1 MSNFDPINY
10 SSLFRNGYVYLPQY
24 KSTYT
29 PDDVMSLLGSSPDT
43 YKENSNLH
51 NAYLEEHNILLSLG
65 TALSNASRN
74 NLGIKVDID
83 DVYKIT
89 RVVYAT
95 DLNESYLT
103 HFDSHIFTLVTPLI
117 MPPRLESNNGELIIF
132 NKIRK
137 EPSNELSNMVSKLF
151 YKKNNGKEKV
161 EYLMQHANYIEVN
174 FSDMV
179 PILFLGRQ
187 SLHCNRPFSS
197 NALYPRV
204 TLLTHFFDPSPLFSV
219 GNLNRFIRNR

>member
-1 MSNFDPINY
+1 MSDFDPINS

-24 KSTYT
+24 KSTYA

-65 TALSNASRN
+65 TALCNASKN
-74 NLGIKVDID
+74 NLGVKVDID

-137 EPSNELSNMVSKLF
+137 EPGNELSNMASKLF
-151 YKKNNGKEKV
+151 YKKNNGKQKV
-161 EYLMQHANYIEVN
+161 EYLMQHTSYIEVN

-179 PILFLGRQ
+179 PVLFLGRQ

-197 NALYPRV
+197 NAPYPRV

>member
-1 MSNFDPINY
+1 MSDFDPINY

-103 HFDSHIFTLVTPLI
+103 HFDSH
-117 MPPRLESNNGELIIF
+117 N
-132 NKIRK
+132 
-137 EPSNELSNMVSKLF
+137 F
-151 YKKNNGKEKV
+151 YFGN
-161 EYLMQHANYIEVN
+161 
-174 FSDMV
+174 SPD
-179 PILFLGRQ
+179 
-187 SLHCNRPFSS
+187 
-197 NALYPRV
+197 NA
-204 TLLTHFFDPSPLFSV
+204 S
-219 GNLNRFIRNR
+219 